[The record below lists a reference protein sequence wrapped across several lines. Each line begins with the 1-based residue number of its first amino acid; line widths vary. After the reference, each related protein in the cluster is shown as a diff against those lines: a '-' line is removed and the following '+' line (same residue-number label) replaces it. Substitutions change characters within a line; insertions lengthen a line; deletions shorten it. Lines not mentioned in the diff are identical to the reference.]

1 MSPVAGI
8 PLHCTACTQAR
19 GAGVWDR
26 SQTPSSLHSALSPVR
41 TVVHQTLLVQC
52 NAGGGRVPAQLA
64 WLITRPAPLCL
75 CRAII
80 AAHNLQLLPDYAS
93 HNEHWTLNSKW
104 IVQTAQEFRSVK
116 RVVLYRG
123 IIRPRLRSGVS
134 GSQIVWYGG
143 CEVQQPLL
151 TCAGT
156 SLQQLSTFVCRCFSN
171 WLKVC
176 HALWGCFNRDA
187 LTVQFWPQCCWGVLS
202 NVHREQFPVKYSAA
216 CPPLPPSAPHPQ
228 LLLRDDHWAPL
239 GG

>member
-1 MSPVAGI
+1 MSPMAGI

-116 RVVLYRG
+116 RVVLYRS

-143 CEVQQPLL
+143 CEVLQPLL

-156 SLQQLSTFVCRCFSN
+156 SLQQLSTFVCRCFPI
-171 WLKVC
+171 
-176 HALWGCFNRDA
+176 G
-187 LTVQFWPQCCWGVLS
+187 
-202 NVHREQFPVKYSAA
+202 
-216 CPPLPPSAPHPQ
+216 
-228 LLLRDDHWAPL
+228 
-239 GG
+239 